1 MVAKGYA
8 QKECI
13 NYNEIFS
20 PIVKHSCIRILM
32 VLVAQLNLE
41 LAQFDVKT
49 TFLHGDVEEKI
60 YITQPED
67 FKIAGKKDWVCKL
80 NKSLY
85 RLKQSSRQWY
95 GQFDKFMLG

>member
-1 MVAKGYA
+1 MGKDYA
-8 QKECI
+8 QNEGI

-20 PIVKHSCIRILM
+20 SIVKHSCIRILM

-60 YITQPED
+60 YITRPED
-67 FKIAGKKDWVCKL
+67 FKIVGKKDWVCKL

-85 RLKQSSRQWY
+85 RLK
-95 GQFDKFMLG
+95 